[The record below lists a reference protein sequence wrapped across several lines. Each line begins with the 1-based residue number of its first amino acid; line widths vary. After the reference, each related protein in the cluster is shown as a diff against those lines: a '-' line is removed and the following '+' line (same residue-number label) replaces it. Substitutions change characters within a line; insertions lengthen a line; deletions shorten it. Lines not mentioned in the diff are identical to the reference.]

1 MSLITALDPE
11 AAPLPAHRVIAIDG
25 PAASGKSTVS
35 RLLAAKLGF
44 SYVNTGAIYRAAT
57 WLVLK
62 QGIDPQ
68 DAERVEGAI
77 RAAAFT
83 CGLDAQTG
91 RSYILVNGADP
102 GDELTSDG
110 VNAAVSHIAKIPG
123 VRDVFLQQQRAFQ
136 DLADIVVEGRDMGTR
151 VFPDTPYK
159 FFLSA
164 NEVVRQSRRN
174 AQGLQD
180 EVAARDKMDSSR
192 QAAPLTPA
200 PDAVAVDSSHL
211 SIEGVLNQILAILAE
226 KGVKEA
232 AIGV

>member
-11 AAPLPAHRVIAIDG
+11 AAPLPLHRVIAIDG
-25 PAASGKSTVS
+25 PAASGKSTIS

-62 QGIDPQ
+62 QGIDPT
-68 DAERVEGAI
+68 DEAHAEGAI

-83 CGLDAQTG
+83 CGLNAENG
-91 RSYILVNGADP
+91 RSYILVNGTDP
-102 GDELTSDG
+102 GEELTSDG

-123 VRDVFLQQQRAFQ
+123 VRDVFLQKQRDFQ
-136 DLADIVVEGRDMGTR
+136 ALADIVVEGRDMGTR
-151 VFPDTPYK
+151 VFPETPYK

-164 NEVVRQSRRN
+164 NEDVRQQRRD

-180 EVAARDKMDSSR
+180 EIAARDKMDSSR
-192 QAAPLTPA
+192 KTAPLTPA
-200 PDAVAVDSSHL
+200 PDAIAVDSSHL
-211 SIEGVLNQILAILAE
+211 SIDGVLNEILSILAA

-232 AIGV
+232 VVGV